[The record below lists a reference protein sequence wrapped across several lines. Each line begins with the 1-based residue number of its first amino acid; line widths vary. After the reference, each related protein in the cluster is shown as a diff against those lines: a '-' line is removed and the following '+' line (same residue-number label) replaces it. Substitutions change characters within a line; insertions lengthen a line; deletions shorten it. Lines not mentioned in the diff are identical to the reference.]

1 MNNDIKNIRNGFKK
15 GFVEMLVL
23 HLLSQKEM
31 YGYEL
36 SQIIKETSNDILII
50 PEGSLYPALYK
61 LEDKGYV
68 KEDRRLIG
76 KRRQRSYYIIQPA
89 GVERLQMLLSEY
101 RNVQNGLEAV
111 LQFTGGEETK
121 DEDQELL

>member
-1 MNNDIKNIRNGFKK
+1 
-15 GFVEMLVL
+15 
-23 HLLSQKEM
+23 M

-36 SQIIKETSNDILII
+36 LQIIKEVSNDMLII

-89 GVERLQMLLSEY
+89 GLERLQLLLEEY
-101 RNVQNGLEAV
+101 HNIQNALEAV
-111 LQFTGGEETK
+111 LQYTTGEET
-121 DEDQELL
+121 DEEN